1 MAVKNSG
8 LLVTPASGIDAPSVF
23 APSWTVQ
30 LPTVAMPLV
39 PVVIVSP
46 VTLPP
51 PPVTA
56 NVTSLLGTGKPSEST
71 TSTAGG
77 TFKAYPMSPVWPFPA
92 VTMSCLGAPG
102 TTPVAWNF
110 TGPVPDTVA
119 ISVLLPVPTVQLPTV
134 AMPLPFVVGLAP
146 VTLPPPESTAK
157 ATAAPATRLLYWS
170 RTCTAGRTG
179 TGVPCAARWLS
190 PAWTTTEAG
199 GPAFAVA
206 VNAAVSPPPVTVAC
220 CEPEVVPSVQFAL
233 TKPLPSVIV
242 PPGVLNEPV
251 IVIHVTATPAMGEP

>member
-1 MAVKNSG
+1 MAVKDSG

-56 NVTSLLGTGKPSEST
+56 NVTSLLGTEKPSESKT
-71 TSTAGG
+71 CTAGR
-77 TFKAYPMSPVWPFPA
+77 TFRAYPTSPVWPFPA
-92 VTMSCLGAPG
+92 VRMSCLGSPG

-110 TGPVPDTVA
+110 TGFPVIPFPDTVA
-119 ISVLLPVPTVQLPTV
+119 IRVLLPLPTVQLPTV
-134 AMPLPFVVGLAP
+134 AMPLPLVVGLAP

-170 RTCTAGRTG
+170 RTCTAGRTA
-179 TGVPCAARWLS
+179 TDVFCAARWES
-190 PAWTTTEAG
+190 PAWTATEAG

-233 TKPLPSVIV
+233 TRPLPSVIV
-242 PPGVLNEPV
+242 PPGEP
-251 IVIHVTATPAMGEP
+251 

>member
-1 MAVKNSG
+1 
-8 LLVTPASGIDAPSVF
+8 
-23 APSWTVQ
+23 
-30 LPTVAMPLV
+30 MPLR

-71 TSTAGG
+71 TSTAGR
-77 TFKAYPMSPVWPFPA
+77 TFRAYPMSPVWPFPA
-92 VTMSCLGAPG
+92 VAMSCLGAPG

-110 TGPVPDTVA
+110 TVSPVIPDTVA
-119 ISVLLPVPTVQLPTV
+119 ISVLLPLPTVQLPTV
-134 AMPLPFVVGLAP
+134 AMPLVFVVGLAP
-146 VTLPPPESTAK
+146 VTLPPPDSAAN
-157 ATAAPATRLLYWS
+157 ATAAPETRLLYWS
-170 RTCTAGRTG
+170 RTCTAGRTA
-179 TGVPCAARWLS
+179 TGVLCAARWLS

-199 GPAFAVA
+199 GPAFALAENTTGVT
-206 VNAAVSPPPVTVAC
+206 PPPAAVAC

-233 TKPLPSVIV
+233 TRPLPSVIM

-251 IVIHVTATPAMGEP
+251 AVVHVTVTPDIGEP